1 MVGRLWLL
9 LAATVLFLALCQ
21 PFMLTLPTLYQ
32 SEKQAALA
40 LAQKAQTV
48 FGTRISGPE
57 YTLITTTLAP
67 PEAKR
72 LSLHPDF
79 AAVAVGWLKQAG
91 VGPGCRVAVNLS
103 GSFPALNIAVL
114 AAVQAVGAEP
124 VITAS
129 VGASTWGATDPDFTW
144 LDMERQL
151 QQAQLWPWRSAAA
164 SLGGVGD
171 NGGGLTPEGKEL
183 ALAAIRRSGVPLI
196 AAPDLRSAID
206 RRLDLYLGAAGELP
220 SVLVNVGGS
229 HVLFGEA
236 GHRAPLP
243 QGLNM
248 GYHPLLAAQ
257 DGLAAAFLQTNRP
270 VIHFLN
276 IRQLAAQYGIAADT
290 PPGSSGAFF
299 SRQLPL
305 SLRLVGAVWLVL
317 VLLLLK
323 KNFSLRQ
330 DFWFRQSNSNR

>member
-21 PFMLTLPTLYQ
+21 PFMLVQPTLYQ
-32 SEKQAALA
+32 NEKQAALA
-40 LAQKAQTV
+40 LAQQAQALL
-48 FGTRISGPE
+48 GMRISGPE

-79 AAVAVGWLKQAG
+79 AAVAAGWLKQAG
-91 VGPGCRVAVNLS
+91 IGPGSRVAVNLS

-114 AAVQAVGAEP
+114 AAIRAVGAEP
-124 VITAS
+124 VITVS
-129 VGASTWGATDPDFTW
+129 VGASTWGATDPEFTW
-144 LDMERQL
+144 LDMEGQL
-151 QQAQLWPWRSAAA
+151 QQAGLLPWRAAAA
-164 SLGGVGD
+164 SIGGVGD

-183 ALAAIRRSGVPLI
+183 ALAAIRRSGAPLL
-196 AAPDLRSAID
+196 AAPDLRTAIE
-206 RRLDLYLGAAGELP
+206 RRLDLYRGADRELP
-220 SVLVNVGGS
+220 AVLVNVGGS

-243 QGLNM
+243 QGLNR

-276 IRQLAAQYGIAADT
+276 IRQLAAQYGIAENT
-290 PPGSSGAFF
+290 PAGTSGAFL

-305 SLRLVGAVWLVL
+305 PLRLVGAVWLAL
-317 VLLLLK
+317 VFILLK
-323 KNFSLRQ
+323 KNFSPKQ
-330 DFWFRQSNSNR
+330 DFWFRRSNNNR

>member
-1 MVGRLWLL
+1 MVRRLWLL
-9 LAATVLFLALCQ
+9 LAATVLFFALCQ
-21 PFMLTLPTLYQ
+21 PFMLVQPTLYQ
-32 SEKQAALA
+32 NEKRMAAALA
-40 LAQKAQTV
+40 QNAQALL
-48 FGTRISGPE
+48 GARISGPE

-91 VGPGCRVAVNLS
+91 IGPGSRVAVNLS

-114 AAVQAVGAEP
+114 AAIHAVGAEA
-124 VITAS
+124 VITVS
-129 VGASTWGATDPDFTW
+129 VGASTWGATDPEYTW
-144 LDMERQL
+144 LDMEQQL
-151 QQAQLWPWRSAAA
+151 QQAGLWPRRAAAA
-164 SLGGVGD
+164 SIGGVGD
-171 NGGGLTPEGKEL
+171 NGGDLTPEGKEL

-196 AAPDLRSAID
+196 VAPDLRTAID
-206 RRLDLYLGAAGELP
+206 RRMDLYRGTGSELP

-236 GHRAPLP
+236 GHRVPLP
-243 QGLNM
+243 QGLNQ

-276 IRQLAAQYGIAADT
+276 IRQLAAQYGIAAHT
-290 PPGSSGAFF
+290 PPGTSGAFF

-305 SLRLVGAVWLVL
+305 PLRLLGVVWLVM
-317 VLLLLK
+317 VFVLLK
-323 KNFSLRQ
+323 KNFCP
-330 DFWFRQSNSNR
+330 